1 MFATAG
7 ASTFSLADDLKGL
20 SKDNV
25 LSLFKSLRSDGK
37 IGFDHE
43 RMKKQECIDKLFA
56 DFPHHAIADAMNQ
69 HNFMLPSD
77 VTAKAPKAPTTFKKP
92 AANKAEL
99 AEKLADLFANT
110 GESID
115 EDRVRAIVDDAIADA
130 VKRLVNRIEVKQPDL
145 PAVDV
150 GIQHKHF
157 ETLLKACNARQAD
170 GHRLNV
176 WLVGP
181 AGSGKTT
188 AAKMVAK
195 ALGMT
200 FTFNGA
206 ISTEFQLTGFKS
218 ASGEYQR
225 TPFRDAWEHGG
236 IYLFDEVDSSNPA
249 AVMPFNAALAN
260 GCYAF
265 PDRLVER
272 HPDCIVI
279 AGANTSGN
287 GATHEYVGRMKQDK
301 AFLDR
306 FVEIDWPVDEKLE
319 AAVVPN
325 EAWVLRVQGVR
336 KRAAARGIKGHM
348 ITPRASTYGAAL
360 LAAGLP
366 MDMVERMTL
375 KKGLA
380 DDAWNEI
387 K

>member
-1 MFATAG
+1 MFTQ
-7 ASTFSLADDLKGL
+7 ASTSSFTCENDLKGL
-20 SKDNV
+20 SKDNI
-25 LSLFKSLRSDGK
+25 LSLFKALRSDGK

-43 RMKKQECIDKLFA
+43 RMKKQECIEKLMA
-56 DFPHHAIADAMNQ
+56 EHTVTEITEAMSRA
-69 HNFMLPSD
+69 NFMPTD
-77 VTAKAPKAPTTFKKP
+77 VTPKAATPSLKKP
-92 AANKAEL
+92 AADKAAL
-99 AEKLADLFANT
+99 AEQIANLLAGTATETL
-110 GESID
+110 D
-115 EDRVRAIVDDAIADA
+115 EERVKAIVDDAIADA

-145 PAVDV
+145 PAVEV

-157 ETLLKACNARQAD
+157 ETLLKACNARQPD

-225 TPFRDAWEHGG
+225 TPFRDAWEYGG
-236 IYLFDEVDSSNPA
+236 VYLFDEVDSSNPA

-265 PDRLVER
+265 PDKLVDR
-272 HPDCIVI
+272 HPNCIVI

-319 AAVVPN
+319 AAIVPN

-336 KRAAARGIKGHM
+336 KRVSARGIKGHM

-366 MDMVERMTL
+366 METVEKMVL

-380 DDAWNEI
+380 DDAWNQI